1 MSPKQHVTLRDIAK
15 AAGVTAATVSM
26 ALRNHPNIS
35 AKRRQEIIALAHKL
49 GYRRDPMIARLMT
62 SMRQGRTK
70 SERLPLAWINCS
82 RDPDFWTYDY
92 SRPTWEGARDRA
104 KALGYQLK
112 SFHWFDTMVMPRRL
126 SEILYHRGFQGIV
139 MAGTEPVFDEEFD
152 WSAFSLVQMLPRKD
166 NRLRVPEI
174 VPDHRGNYE
183 IVLRQLQEKGYERI
197 GLVVVNR
204 QDTFG
209 LQGFT
214 AAHLRFNFDL
224 PAKRRI
230 PPFII
235 PDRGPDSLHKSPT
248 QPKLLAW
255 MKKHQVQA
263 LIHKDRRLVY
273 TLEQAK
279 LRVPEDIAVV
289 HLSLAADVEGWA
301 GIDPNLRAQ
310 GEAAINALTM
320 QVERNEQGFSSVEQT
335 LLIKGT
341 WHDGFTAP
349 PKKA

>member
-1 MSPKQHVTLRDIAK
+1 MAPKKHVTLRDIAK

-35 AKRRQEIIALAHKL
+35 TQRRQEIMNLAHRL

-70 SERLPLAWINCS
+70 TERLPLAWINCS
-82 RDPDFWTYDY
+82 KDADFWKHDF
-92 SRPTWEGARDRA
+92 SRPAWEGARDRA

-112 SFHWFDTMVMPRRL
+112 AFHWYDMMVMPRRL

-152 WSAFSLVQMLPRKD
+152 WSAFSLVQMLPRKN

-174 VPDHRGNYE
+174 APDHRGNYE
-183 IVLRQLQEKGYERI
+183 LVLRALQEKGYERI

-209 LQGFT
+209 LQGLT
-214 AAHLRFNFDL
+214 AAHLRYNFDL
-224 PAKRRI
+224 PAKRRV

-235 PDRGPDSLHKSPT
+235 PDRGPESLHKSPD
-248 QPKLLAW
+248 QPKLIAWIKRHRVEAIVHMDKRLAE
-255 MKKHQVQA
+255 
-263 LIHKDRRLVY
+263 
-273 TLEQAK
+273 TLKQAK
-279 LRVPEDIAVV
+279 LRVPEDIGVA
-289 HLSLAADVEGWA
+289 HLNLAEDVKGWA

-320 QVERNEQGFSSVEQT
+320 QVERNEQGFTTVEQT
-335 LLIKGT
+335 LLIKGR
-341 WHDGFTAP
+341 WHHGFTAP
-349 PKKA
+349 GIRR